1 MLQCSTTT
9 CISDAVIIIPNI
21 NVIVITPDMT
31 RLSLAP
37 LCLATPGEHLLGPAA
52 TLQATMLNTILTCH
66 QTTVS
71 CHQTTRLLGR
81 HVYSQVTITTTYH
94 LPLTTILLSY
104 LLGRRVINIACCHL
118 SSISHHI
125 NKRYVKEPM
134 RDMYQLTKI
143 EIRCLLRNRS
153 DDSKLDLRCPTGK
166 QTCRPFPL

>member
-1 MLQCSTTT
+1 
-9 CISDAVIIIPNI
+9 
-21 NVIVITPDMT
+21 MT

-94 LPLTTILLSY
+94 HHIPPAINHQSIIISPWSTCHQHSLLD
-104 LLGRRVINIACCHL
+104 ICHL